1 MDGDLGSRLLRS
13 GFLLLRLAIDYLPF
27 LVESV
32 TRKLGVLFLFLCG
45 LAKMPGLFLLRSFL
59 LVRCLA
65 GGVFLLFL
73 LGSGRGRASSL
84 LLREEALEKS
94 IHLFVQLLIFFP

>member
-32 TRKLGVLFLFLCG
+32 TRKLGVLFLFLCEEG
-45 LAKMPGLFLLRSFL
+45 A
-59 LVRCLA
+59 
-65 GGVFLLFL
+65 
-73 LGSGRGRASSL
+73 LG
-84 LLREEALEKS
+84 EK
-94 IHLFVQLLIFFP
+94 VKGPAVG